1 MTMQAEASRVDGD
14 ASERERHYIDGQVLV
29 RIAHEWRSA
38 IAATSNWLQ
47 VLGKPRLDGA
57 THDRAVKGITQS
69 RDLQLQLIEQLQDA
83 VLMLNGALELERV
96 QVDLGAMLHAAI
108 EPLSAL
114 AQQRR
119 VQIRVRGRDGHD
131 GHRSEARADQRRLRQ
146 VLRAVLAAAVNLTT
160 PGGVVDVEL
169 RRIEEQAQI
178 TVHSNQVRVAGETL
192 ALLLDIPHTPTRLS
206 APPAPGL
213 GLELP
218 FARYVVERHGGELR
232 LACDDAGGA
241 VFTLS
246 LPA

>member
-1 MTMQAEASRVDGD
+1 MATQAEAARFDGD
-14 ASERERHYIDGQVLV
+14 ASDRGRHHLDGQVLV

-38 IAATSNWLQ
+38 VAATSNWLQ
-47 VLGKPRLDGA
+47 VLAKPRLDGA
-57 THDRAVKGITQS
+57 THERAVKGLTQS

-83 VLMLNGALELERV
+83 VLMLNGGLELERV
-96 QVDLGAMLHAAI
+96 QVDLRGMLRAAI

-114 AQQRR
+114 AHQRR
-119 VQIRVRGRDGHD
+119 VELRVRGGGDEHSG
-131 GHRSEARADQRRLRQ
+131 EAVADQHRLRQ
-146 VLRAVLAAAVNLTT
+146 VLRTVLTAAVNLTT
-160 PGGVVDVEL
+160 PGGAVEIEL
-169 RRIEEQAQI
+169 RRVQEGAEIA
-178 TVHSNQVRVAGETL
+178 VHSNQVRVAGETL

-218 FARYVVERHGGELR
+218 FARHVVERHGGELR
-232 LACDDAGGA
+232 LTCDDAGGA